1 MICFKNTAV
10 WVIIILFSAIF
21 SRALSQNDFVIENDK
36 GKFKQKFVLIN
47 DLVIIPVEVNGQKL
61 SFLLD
66 TGVNSTIIFSFPT
79 EEDSVKVNN
88 PITVYLKG
96 MGIGKPLRALK
107 SNHNTLRVG
116 NARSEDHSIYI
127 IEGDLFSI
135 SNRLGFA
142 LNGILGY
149 DFFKD
154 FVVEFNYK
162 RRFMKVFNKDE
173 YEYGSCRRCVD
184 IPLNFYKNKPYVEAR
199 VSIEGGPALPVDLLV
214 DSGSGDALWLFSD
227 DENGIYMPEKSFE
240 DFLGFGIS
248 GSVYGHRSRI
258 NALSLNRYALEDITV
273 SYPDSLSLES
283 VTSFEGRD
291 GSIGAQVLKR
301 FHSVFDYTGKT
312 LRLKPNN
319 DFNDPFEYNMSGVVV
334 EHNGYQVVKNAA
346 PANTFEIQ
354 DKDDPAEGGNRVY
367 QTKSQVIYSLEPSYE
382 IAEIRPESPAEIS
395 GLMVGDEIVRLNGK
409 PAYKYSL
416 QRISE
421 IFSSKEGKR
430 IRMEVLRKGQTI
442 EIEFRLERIL

>member
-1 MICFKNTAV
+1 MTLFKNISVRT
-10 WVIIILFSAIF
+10 IIIVFSIVF
-21 SRALSQNDFVIENDK
+21 SPVFSQNDFTIENAK
-36 GKFKQKFVLIN
+36 GEFKQKFELVN
-47 DLVIIPVEVNGQKL
+47 DLVIIPVEVNGQEL

-66 TGVNSTIIFSFPT
+66 TGVNSTILFSFPS
-79 EEDSVKVNN
+79 EDSLRVNN
-88 PITVYLKG
+88 PVTVYLKG
-96 MGIGKPLRALK
+96 MGVGKPLRALK
-107 SNHNTLRVG
+107 SNHNTIKVG
-116 NARSEDHSIYI
+116 EATSKDHSIYI

-135 SNRLGFA
+135 SNRLGFP

-162 RRFMKVFNKDE
+162 RKFMRVFNKDE
-173 YEYGSCRRCVD
+173 YEYDRCRKCVEL
-184 IPLNFYKNKPYVEAR
+184 PLKFYKNKPYINAQ
-199 VSIEGGPALPVDLLV
+199 VSIEGESPRQVDLLV

-227 DENGIYMPEKSFE
+227 EEKGIYLPERSFE

-258 NALSLNRYALEDITV
+258 KMISLDKYELEDVTV

-283 VTSFEGRD
+283 VTSLEERD
-291 GSIGAQVLKR
+291 GSLGAQVLKR
-301 FHSVFDYTGKT
+301 FHSVFDYSGKT
-312 LRLKPNN
+312 LRLKPNS
-319 DFNDPFEYNMSGVVV
+319 DFNDPFEYNMSGVVIK
-334 EHNGYQVVKNAA
+334 HNGYQIVRNA
-346 PANTFEIQ
+346 PAANSFQIE
-354 DKDDPAEGGNRVY
+354 DEDPAQEGTRVY
-367 QTKSQVIYSLEPSYE
+367 QTTRQVIYSLEPNYE
-382 IAEIRPESPAEIS
+382 IAEIRPDSPAEVS

-416 QRISE
+416 QKIFE

-430 IRMEVLRKGQTI
+430 IRMEVLREGETL